1 MFITTNT
8 SPGPVEQLSQFVYE
22 LLDAHAD
29 TLWLADELPGGKEL
43 DAAGDWPAH
52 VLYLRDLQRVGRALL
67 AHLPSLAANESGVI
81 GGGSDAS

>member
-1 MFITTNT
+1 MSITTNT
-8 SPGPVEQLSQFVYE
+8 PPGPVEQLSQFVYE

-29 TLWLADELPGGKEL
+29 TLWLADELPGEKEL

-67 AHLPSLAANESGVI
+67 AHLPSLAAHEASVI
-81 GGGSDAS
+81 GGGLDAS